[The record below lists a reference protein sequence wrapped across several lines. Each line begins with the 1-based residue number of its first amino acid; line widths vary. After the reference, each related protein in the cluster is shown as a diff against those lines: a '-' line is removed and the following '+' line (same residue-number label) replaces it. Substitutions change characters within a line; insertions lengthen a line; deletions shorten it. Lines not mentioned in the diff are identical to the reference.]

1 MNLPPPLHEMKGIQV
16 IEQELPPILR
26 RVGTG
31 ELSREEAIKLLMA
44 PPFRCAN
51 RKRAEFLLTMI
62 IK

>member
-1 MNLPPPLHEMKGIQV
+1 MKGIQV